1 MGQGAVCAVRDRVV
15 GQGSANPAGA
25 ASIRD
30 SAGTCGPEL
39 LRGQG
44 ADTRS
49 QGHLPTM
56 GTLTCDPAPWLTQAP
71 LGGRATDYQ
80 IPETSLRRTCGVATL
95 EHGCGRG
102 LRVNEGIDWGR
113 GHWSCPR
120 DPGLSP
126 QASPQETSPG
136 PVYFLDSKVTRF
148 GRSCTPAYS
157 MQGRGKSPSLEVTPG
172 PGAYSPE
179 KVAPMRQ
186 RTPPA
191 FTLGSRLRPRP
202 LNTSAPAPNTYTLPS
217 LWGSQVFTKP
227 SSPSYTVAGR
237 TPSARPPQDPAEIP
251 GPGQYD
257 SPDPNAYRQR
267 RPAFTMLGRPRA
279 PRPPDETP
287 GPGSHSPEQVTVTKA
302 RAPAFSMGVRHSKRL
317 PPWP

>member
-1 MGQGAVCAVRDRVV
+1 
-15 GQGSANPAGA
+15 
-25 ASIRD
+25 
-30 SAGTCGPEL
+30 
-39 LRGQG
+39 
-44 ADTRS
+44 
-49 QGHLPTM
+49 
-56 GTLTCDPAPWLTQAP
+56 
-71 LGGRATDYQ
+71 
-80 IPETSLRRTCGVATL
+80 
-95 EHGCGRG
+95 
-102 LRVNEGIDWGR
+102 
-113 GHWSCPR
+113 
-120 DPGLSP
+120 
-126 QASPQETSPG
+126 
-136 PVYFLDSKVTRF
+136 
-148 GRSCTPAYS
+148 
-157 MQGRGKSPSLEVTPG
+157 
-172 PGAYSPE
+172 
-179 KVAPMRQ
+179 MRQ

-237 TPSARPPQDPAEIP
+237 TPAARPSQDPAEIP

-302 RAPAFSMGVRHSKRL
+302 RAPAFTMGIQALQAGYHHGHRHCTLMPS
-317 PPWP
+317 

>member
-1 MGQGAVCAVRDRVV
+1 
-15 GQGSANPAGA
+15 
-25 ASIRD
+25 
-30 SAGTCGPEL
+30 
-39 LRGQG
+39 
-44 ADTRS
+44 
-49 QGHLPTM
+49 
-56 GTLTCDPAPWLTQAP
+56 
-71 LGGRATDYQ
+71 
-80 IPETSLRRTCGVATL
+80 
-95 EHGCGRG
+95 
-102 LRVNEGIDWGR
+102 
-113 GHWSCPR
+113 
-120 DPGLSP
+120 
-126 QASPQETSPG
+126 
-136 PVYFLDSKVTRF
+136 
-148 GRSCTPAYS
+148 
-157 MQGRGKSPSLEVTPG
+157 
-172 PGAYSPE
+172 
-179 KVAPMRQ
+179 MRQ